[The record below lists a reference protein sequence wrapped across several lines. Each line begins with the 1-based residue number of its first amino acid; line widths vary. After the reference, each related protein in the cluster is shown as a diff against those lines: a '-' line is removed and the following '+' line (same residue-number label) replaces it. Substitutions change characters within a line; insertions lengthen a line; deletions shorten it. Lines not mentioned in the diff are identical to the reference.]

1 MVSGEERECGRVVRE
16 GREEGVVCVDNL
28 SPLEVPRWQCKK
40 LPGLLGSRL
49 QVDTAIMT
57 AQKCVN
63 GEANTFKMELFNDIH
78 EGSAGC

>member
-1 MVSGEERECGRVVRE
+1 MVSGEERECGRMVRE
-16 GREEGVVCVDNL
+16 GREEGVVCVDNP

-63 GEANTFKMELFNDIH
+63 RLKKKIINNIYIYLFIYV
-78 EGSAGC
+78 